1 MMLGSRG
8 ASRKRTHKG
17 ETTNRRLDWREVTA
31 TCLVLVTLILG
42 SAHAE
47 SDQRESGASTK
58 CCFKNSRYAGVC
70 VVQPAEGETCAS
82 ILDYLNNPS
91 SSGKSYCGFT
101 EIRGGWEETT
111 CSDEKVGRRSSVS
124 DQIPDRVGAGPDQDK
139 PSDPINEEAYRE
151 CWN

>member
-1 MMLGSRG
+1 MHQMMAWKVNVAVCL
-8 ASRKRTHKG
+8 A
-17 ETTNRRLDWREVTA
+17 LVTA
-31 TCLVLVTLILG
+31 TLG
-42 SAHAE
+42 SASTDSE
-47 SDQRESGASTK
+47 RSVSGASTE
-58 CCFKNSRYAGVC
+58 CCFKNSGYAGVC

-101 EIRGGWEETT
+101 EIRGGWEETS
-111 CSDEKVGRRSSVS
+111 CPDEKAGRRSSVS